1 MLDQLAEYY
10 GIEWTDSQRS
20 LIEAPHEQQIFLK
33 GPAGVGKTTAGIGRM
48 IHLIESGLSPHELL
62 VIVPQRTLAA
72 PYRDAV
78 RSMAMLLDA
87 PIDIATL
94 AGLARRMIDL
104 FWPIVAEDA
113 GFGDPDRRP
122 LFLTLETAQYYMA
135 RVASPLIEERGYFES
150 VRIERNRLYSQI
162 LDNLN
167 KSAVVGF
174 SPAEIATRLKG
185 AWVGEQAQGR
195 VYDHAQICAQ
205 SFRAYCLE
213 HNLLDFSL
221 QIAVFVNH
229 LWKKP
234 LCQDYFL
241 ATYSHLIVDNVE
253 EDTPV
258 AHDIVSAWISESRS
272 TLIVYDEG
280 AGYRNFLGADPES
293 ARRLEALC
301 DGTHTFGRS
310 LVMSPEIRNLGGSLA
325 ESLQPRPVG
334 SKLDMNDGVFD
345 WEVEIP
351 VQSLDITSVLH
362 FESQRYHPQ
371 MLTWVAAQVDHLV
384 RVQGVDPGQIVIL
397 APFLTDALRFTLT
410 RELEDRDIPVRSHR
424 PSRALRE
431 EPATRTL
438 LTFAALGHP
447 DWHVVPSRYDV
458 SYAFQHAIADLD
470 LIRARLLAE
479 TVYRPQN
486 EMPQVLSF
494 EGLGPEMQQ
503 RITYALGERFEILRR
518 WLDAYISHEASALD
532 YFLARLFGE
541 ILSQPGF
548 GFHDDLDAGRIA
560 ATLVESVRKF
570 RWISRDLPEDRP
582 LGQEYL
588 AMVRDGVIAAQY
600 LAPWQD
606 LDGDAVL
613 LAPAYTFLLSNRPV
627 DIQFWL
633 NVGGSGWWE
642 RLYQPLTHPVV
653 LSRRWS
659 EGQLWTD
666 AEEYALRQHTMGRL
680 VLGLVRRCRR
690 AVYLGLS
697 ELGEQGFEQEGAL
710 LQAIQ
715 RVLRR
720 A

>member
-1 MLDQLAEYY
+1 MIDQLMNAYN
-10 GIEWTDSQRS
+10 IDWTDGQRS
-20 LIEAPHEQQIFLK
+20 LIAAAPDQRIFLE
-33 GPAGVGKTTAGIGRM
+33 GPAGAGKTTAGLGRM
-48 IHLIESGLSPHELL
+48 AHLLEKGLPPSALL
-62 VIVPQRTLAA
+62 VLVPQRTLAA
-72 PYRDAV
+72 PYHE
-78 RSMAMLLDA
+78 AMRHLAATLDA
-87 PIDIATL
+87 PIHIATL

-104 FWPIVAEDA
+104 FWPLVAEGA
-113 GFGDPDRRP
+113 GFGDPDHRP

-135 RVASPLIEERGYFES
+135 RVADPLIEERGYFES

-174 SPAEIATRLKG
+174 PPSDIASRLKG
-185 AWVGEQAQGR
+185 AWVGEQAQAR
-195 VYDHAQICAQ
+195 VYNHAQVCAQ
-205 SFRAYCLE
+205 HFRAYCLK

-221 QIAVFVNH
+221 QMSVFVNH
-229 LWKKP
+229 LWKES
-234 LCQDYFL
+234 LCRDHL
-241 ATYSHLIVDNVE
+241 LKTYPHLIVDNVE

-258 AHDIVSAWISESRS
+258 AHDIIATWVSEAQS
-272 TLIVYDEG
+272 TLVIYDEG
-280 AGYRNFLGADPES
+280 AGYRSFLGADPEG
-293 ARRLEALC
+293 ARKLQSLC
-301 DGTHTFGRS
+301 DEVRVFEKS
-310 LVMSPEIRNLGGSLA
+310 LVMSPEMKTLGRSLA
-325 ESLQPRPVG
+325 ESLKPRATG
-334 SKLDMNDGVFD
+334 SKLEMSEAVFQWGGRARNASD
-345 WEVEIP
+345 
-351 VQSLDITSVLH
+351 DIASALR
-362 FESQRYHPQ
+362 FENQRYHPQ
-371 MLTWVAAQVDHLV
+371 MLAWVATQVDTLV
-384 RVQGVDPGQIVIL
+384 HDRGLDPGQIVIL
-397 APFLTDALRFTLT
+397 APFLTDALRFTLA
-410 RELEDRDIPVRSHR
+410 RELEDRGIPVRSHR

-447 DWHVVPSRYDV
+447 DWHIVPSRYDV

-479 TVYRPQN
+479 TVYRPQD
-486 EMPQVLSF
+486 EEPRLLSF

-503 RITYALGERFEILRR
+503 RITYALGERFETLRH
-518 WLDAYISHEASALD
+518 WLADYISHEASALD

-541 ILSQPGF
+541 ALSQPGF

-588 AMVRDGVIAAQY
+588 SMVRDGVIAAQY

-606 LDGDAVL
+606 LDEDAVL

-627 DIQFWL
+627 EVQFWL

-680 VLGLVRRCRR
+680 VLGLIRRCRK

>member
-1 MLDQLAEYY
+1 MLDQLTDYE

-20 LIEAPHEQQIFLK
+20 LIDAPPDHQIFLK
-33 GPAGVGKTTAGIGRM
+33 GPAGTGKTTAGLGRM
-48 IHLIESGLSPHELL
+48 IRLIETGLSPRELL
-62 VIVPQRTLAA
+62 VLVPQRTLAS
-72 PYRDAV
+72 PYRDAM
-78 RSMAMLLDA
+78 RHLAASLDA
-87 PIDIATL
+87 PIHIATV

-104 FWPIVAEDA
+104 FWPLVAEDA
-113 GFGDPDRRP
+113 GFGDPDQRP

-174 SPAEIATRLKG
+174 APSEIAARLKG
-185 AWVGEQAQGR
+185 AWVGEQAQAR

-205 SFRAYCLE
+205 HFRAYCLR

-221 QIAVFVNH
+221 QMSVFVNH
-229 LWKKP
+229 VWQAS
-234 LCQDYFL
+234 LCRDHL
-241 ATYSHLIVDNVE
+241 LETYPHLIVDNVE

-258 AHDIVSAWISESRS
+258 AHDILAEWLSEAHSA
-272 TLIVYDEG
+272 LIIYDAG
-280 AGYRNFLGADPES
+280 AGYRSFLGADPES
-293 ARRLEALC
+293 ARKLETLC
-301 DGTHTFGRS
+301 DASHTLTRS
-310 LVMSPEIRNLGGSLA
+310 VVMSPEVKALGGSLA
-325 ESLQPRPVG
+325 NSLKPHSVG
-334 SKLDMNDGVFD
+334 GELDMKDGVFD
-345 WEVEIP
+345 WHDRADAASI
-351 VQSLDITSVLH
+351 DITSVLR
-362 FESQRYHPQ
+362 FENQRYHPQ
-371 MLTWVAAQVDHLV
+371 MLTWVATQVDHLIHD
-384 RVQGVDPGQIVIL
+384 QGVDPGQIVIL
-397 APFLTDALRFTLT
+397 APFLTDALRFTLA

-447 DWHVVPSRYDV
+447 DWHIVPSRYDV

-479 TVYRPQN
+479 TVYRPQDQ
-486 EMPQVLSF
+486 EPRVLSF

-503 RITYALGERFEILRR
+503 RITYALGERFETLRA
-518 WLDAYISHEASALD
+518 WLQAYVSHEPSALD

-570 RWISRDLPEDRP
+570 RWISRDLPEDMP

-588 AMVRDGVIAAQY
+588 TMVRDGVIAAQY
-600 LAPWQD
+600 LAPWKD
-606 LDGDAVL
+606 RDENAVL
-613 LAPAYTFLLSNRPV
+613 LAPAYTFLLSNQPV
-627 DIQFWL
+627 DVQFWL

-653 LSRRWS
+653 LSRRWA
-659 EGQLWTD
+659 EGHLWTD

-680 VLGLVRRCRR
+680 VLGLIRRCRQ

>member
-1 MLDQLAEYY
+1 MLDQLTEYY

-20 LIEAPHEQQIFLK
+20 LIEAPHDQRIFLE
-33 GPAGVGKTTAGIGRM
+33 GPAGAGKTTASIGRM
-48 IHLIESGLSPHELL
+48 IHLIESGLSPHKLL
-62 VIVPQRTLAA
+62 ILVPQRTLAA
-72 PYRDAV
+72 PYRDAMRHLAV
-78 RSMAMLLDA
+78 RLDA

-104 FWPIVAEDA
+104 FWPLIAEEA
-113 GFGDPDRRP
+113 GFGDPDQRP

-135 RVASPLIEERGYFES
+135 RVANPLIEERGYFES

-174 SPAEIATRLKG
+174 PPSEIAARLKG
-185 AWVGEQAQGR
+185 AWVGEQAQAR

-205 SFRAYCLE
+205 SFRNYCLS

-221 QIAVFVNH
+221 QMSVFVDY
-229 LWKKP
+229 LWEEP
-234 LCQDYFL
+234 LCRGHLLENYP
-241 ATYSHLIVDNVE
+241 HLIVDNVE

-258 AHDIVSAWISESRS
+258 AHDMISAWISEARS
-272 TLIVYDEG
+272 ALIVYDEG
-280 AGYRNFLGADPES
+280 AGYRSFLGADPQS
-293 ARRLEALC
+293 ARRFEMLC
-301 DGTHTFGRS
+301 DANHTFERS
-310 LVMSPEIRNLGGSLA
+310 LVMSRAIQELGGSLA
-325 ESLQPRPVG
+325 ETFQPRPVG
-334 SKLDMNDGVFD
+334 SQLDMRDGVFD
-345 WEVEIP
+345 WEERTP
-351 VQSLDITSVLH
+351 SASPDITAVLH

-371 MLTWVAAQVDHLV
+371 MLTWVAAQVDQLV
-384 RVQGVDPGQIVIL
+384 HSQGVDPAQIVIL

-410 RELEDRDIPVRSHR
+410 RELENRNIPVRSHR

-447 DWHVVPSRYDV
+447 DWHIVPSRYDV
-458 SYAFQHAIADLD
+458 SYAFQHAITDLD

-479 TVYRPQN
+479 TVYRPQDQ
-486 EMPQVLSF
+486 EPRLLSF

-503 RITYALGERFEILRR
+503 RITYALGERFEELRR
-518 WLDAYISHEASALD
+518 WLDAYIAHEPSALD

-541 ILSQPGF
+541 VLSQPGF

-588 AMVRDGVIAAQY
+588 AMVRGGVIAAQY

-659 EGQLWTD
+659 EGELWTD

-680 VLGLVRRCRR
+680 VLGLIRRCHQ
-690 AVYLGLS
+690 AIYLGLS

>member
-1 MLDQLAEYY
+1 MLDQLTDYH
-10 GIEWTDSQRS
+10 GIEWTEDQRS
-20 LIEAPHEQQIFLK
+20 LLEAPRDQRIFLK
-33 GPAGVGKTTAGIGRM
+33 GPAGAGKTTASIGRM
-48 IHLIESGLSPHELL
+48 VRLIELGLSPHELL
-62 VIVPQRTLAA
+62 IIVPQRTLSA
-72 PYRDAV
+72 PYRVSMRHLAAV
-78 RSMAMLLDA
+78 LDA
-87 PIDIATL
+87 PINIATL

-104 FWPIVAEDA
+104 FWPLVAEDA
-113 GFGDPDRRP
+113 GFGEPDHRP

-135 RVASPLIEERGYFES
+135 RVAGPLIEERGYFES

-174 SPAEIATRLKG
+174 PPAEIASRLKG
-185 AWVGEQAQGR
+185 AWVGEQAQAR
-195 VYDHAQICAQ
+195 VYDHAEICAQ
-205 SFRAYCLE
+205 HFRAYCLK

-221 QIAVFVNH
+221 QMSVFVNH
-229 LWKKP
+229 LWEES
-234 LCQDYFL
+234 LCRTHL
-241 ATYSHLIVDNVE
+241 METYPHFIVDNIE

-258 AHDIVSAWISESRS
+258 AHDIIETWLSKAQSA
-272 TLIVYDEG
+272 LIVYDEG
-280 AGYRNFLGADPES
+280 AGYRSFLGADPEG
-293 ARRLEALC
+293 ARELEATC
-301 DGTHTFGRS
+301 DETLVFERS
-310 LVMSPEIRNLGGSLA
+310 LVMSPEIRALGRSLA
-325 ESLQPRPVG
+325 ESLEPRAVG
-334 SKLDMNDGVFD
+334 SKLKLSDRVFNWNHSERISSIDG
-345 WEVEIP
+345 
-351 VQSLDITSVLH
+351 TSVLH
-362 FESQRYHPQ
+362 FENQRYHPQ
-371 MLTWVAAQVDHLV
+371 MLTWVAEKVDRLV
-384 RVQGVDPGQIVIL
+384 HSEGIDPGEIVIL
-397 APFLTDALRFTLT
+397 APFLTDALRFTLA
-410 RELEDRDIPVRSHR
+410 RELDVRNVPIRSHR

-447 DWHVVPSRYDV
+447 EWHIVPSRYDV
-458 SYAFQHAIADLD
+458 SYALQHAIADLD

-479 TVYRPQN
+479 TVYRTQDQEPRL
-486 EMPQVLSF
+486 LSF
-494 EGLGPEMQQ
+494 EGLEPAMQQ
-503 RITYALGERFEILRR
+503 RITYALGERFQTLRD
-518 WLDAYISHEASALD
+518 WLVAYISHEATALD

-541 ILSQPGF
+541 ALSQPGF

-588 AMVRDGVIAAQY
+588 TMVRDGVIAAQY

-606 LDGDAVL
+606 PDEDAVL

-627 DIQFWL
+627 EVQFWL

-659 EGQLWTD
+659 AGQLWTD

-680 VLGLVRRCRR
+680 VLGLIRRCRR